1 MKGLRKKPSADR
13 YVPKRMEDNIRNQ
26 YSMWYKK
33 QEKKEEQ
40 EVQNTLTLKSV
51 AKFCIIKYQ
60 QFQEY
65 E

>member
-1 MKGLRKKPSADR
+1 MFMSTKEWKTAKETS
-13 YVPKRMEDNIRNQ
+13 NT
-26 YSMWYKK
+26 WYKK

>member
-40 EVQNTLTLKSV
+40 EVQNTLTLKSG
-51 AKFCIIKYQ
+51 AKRCPRKCQ
-60 QFQEY
+60 RFQEY